1 MSTIQDVL
9 ARVAAQT
16 TVIESVRQLIEELR
30 AAAPNPLELK
40 AIVEGL
46 DANTAALS
54 VLANTPSEE
63 PPVEEPPVEEPPV
76 EEPPL

>member
-9 ARVAAQT
+9 DRVSAQT
-16 TVIESVRQLIEELR
+16 TVIESVRQLVAELR
-30 AAAPNPLELK
+30 AAAPNPLELQ
-40 AIVEGL
+40 AIVQGL
-46 DANTAALS
+46 DENTAALS

-76 EEPPL
+76 DEPL